1 MIIYLLTVIILTWS
15 AWGLLHYRWERAERA
30 RTVTG
35 VVIVFAPAAG
45 LALAGVIDLYTVL
58 VLFAGFGAAGAVTV
72 ARDTDAGAKAHG
84 ADMDDR
90 LKQIM
95 GEQ

>member
-1 MIIYLLTVIILTWS
+1 MIIYLLTVIILTWA

-30 RTVTG
+30 RTVAG
-35 VVIVFAPAAG
+35 VVIVFAPAVVLG
-45 LALAGVIDLYTVL
+45 LAGVIDLATVL

-72 ARDTDAGAKAHG
+72 ARDTDALAKTHG
-84 ADMDDR
+84 ADMEDR